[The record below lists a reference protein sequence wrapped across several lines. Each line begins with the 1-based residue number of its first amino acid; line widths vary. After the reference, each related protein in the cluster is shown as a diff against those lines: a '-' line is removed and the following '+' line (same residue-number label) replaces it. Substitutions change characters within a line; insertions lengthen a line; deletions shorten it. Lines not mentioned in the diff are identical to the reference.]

1 MSVKAVLGKK
11 IGMTQVFDADGTIVP
26 VTVLS
31 VEPSV
36 VSQIKSVEKDGY
48 SAAQLAYGDVKVQR
62 LTRPE
67 QGHLAAAGV
76 QPKKYLR
83 EVAIQDGQTVTV
95 GDSFGADVFVEGEKV
110 QISGTSKG
118 KGFAGVV
125 KRYHFHGADM
135 THGSMIHRKPQ
146 SGGATDAAR
155 TFKGTKKPGRMGNET
170 VTQQGL
176 KIVRIDTEKNLL
188 LVRGAVPGANGGLV
202 MITKAHRAEREKQR
216 QEKVSDVKVSNK
228 K

>member
-1 MSVKAVLGKK
+1 MSLRGLLGKK
-11 IGMTQVFDADGTIVP
+11 IGMTQIFDAEGRVVP

-36 VSQIKSVEKDGY
+36 ISQIRTVDTDGY
-48 SAAQLAYGDVKVQR
+48 SAAQIAFSECKVDR
-62 LTRPE
+62 LNRPE
-67 QGHLAAAGV
+67 QGHLAKAGV
-76 QPKKYLR
+76 QPRRFLR
-83 EVAIQDGQTVTV
+83 EFPIQDGATVTV
-95 GDSFGADVFVEGEKV
+95 GDTLRASDVFEIGEKV

-125 KRYHFHGADM
+125 KRFHFHGADM

-155 TFKGTKKPGRMGNET
+155 TFKGTRKPGQMGNER

-176 KIVRIDTEKNLL
+176 RIVQIDEDRNLVL
-188 LVRGAVPGANGGLV
+188 IKGAVPGANGGVLE
-202 MITKAHRAEREKQR
+202 ILKSHRTERAKNV
-216 QEKVSDVKVSNK
+216 QEAPKKSNK